1 MLFVGNGEEL
11 TQEIQHRKVIRI
23 TMKVQ
28 LKKDVKVSDIP
39 RASGEHKRLIG
50 LFSRNKQIEVDSLPK
65 GMDAFVEEVSMKVK
79 EKKGDK

>member
-1 MLFVGNGEEL
+1 
-11 TQEIQHRKVIRI
+11 
-23 TMKVQ
+23 MKVQ

-39 RASGEHKRLIG
+39 RASGEHKRLMS
-50 LFSRNKQIEVDSLPK
+50 LFSKNKKIEVDSLPK